1 MTTELHL
8 QKLKAIN
15 ESLKNIHKFIGDPY
29 YKINKSVIEI
39 NQRVD
44 LNSKK
49 INEYRSLKKSQS
61 KNTEKYVNLGLDI
74 SSENFVIINQK
85 QALVDFYIKDIY
97 ERIEKIGT
105 AITDQSKIL
114 VSVLE
119 RLDSLEN

>member
-1 MTTELHL
+1 MTTELQL
-8 QKLKAIN
+8 QKLKSIN
-15 ESLKNIHKFIGDPY
+15 ESLINIHKFIGDPY
-29 YKINKSVIEI
+29 YKINKSIIEI

-97 ERIEKIGT
+97 ERIEKIGS
-105 AITDQSKIL
+105 AITDQSKVL